1 VETIVLRG
9 LTVMLGRG
17 KRSQE
22 PAVAVLPPVAG
33 PFDQLREAAKAQP
46 ATPSPAL
53 STKNSDPGTLPTSQ
67 AARVVI
73 DSEPQTNGVAPI
85 LNASSLSQRLDEQ
98 LRRLTRVVQATNQRQ
113 LEVIQQLE
121 AAAAKSPAPAT
132 ADALQTTLTNDLT
145 KALANLPA
153 AISANAELPG
163 RTVAALERI
172 ESLASTIRSH
182 QQLQRRAAD
191 DLTGMREDLR
201 RTLGTMEQAVLELGE
216 LHRVSMNHVA
226 ELSISQREMLIGHH
240 RHMAEIAGLRDQIR
254 LELAEE
260 HHARQCELERAQRK
274 NSRRILWA
282 VLVLAA
288 AMVLSAM
295 MTSGAISA
303 IR

>member
-1 VETIVLRG
+1 MLRG

-22 PAVAVLPPVAG
+22 SAVVVHPPVAA
-33 PFDQLREAAKAQP
+33 PFDQLRDSANAQP
-46 ATPSPAL
+46 TSPSISAL
-53 STKNSDPGTLPTSQ
+53 STKTSDPGPLPTSQ

-73 DSEPQTNGVAPI
+73 DSELQTNGASPI

-121 AAAAKSPAPAT
+121 AAAAKSPAPST
-132 ADALQTTLTNDLT
+132 ADALPTTLTNDLT

-226 ELSISQREMLIGHH
+226 ELSNSQREMLIGHH

-303 IR
+303 MR